1 MYYHAL
7 PEWVYQLDTNEKL
20 IEFLKIVG
28 RDDLISKFK
37 TEGYLY
43 ANELINADKP
53 RWVENWNIDM
63 VKTEDTID
71 FMDFGIKEEL

>member
-1 MYYHAL
+1 MCYHVL

-20 IEFLKIVG
+20 IEFLKFVG

-43 ANELINADKP
+43 ANELINADEP
-53 RWVENWNIDM
+53 RWVENWNPDM
-63 VKTEDTID
+63 VKFEDIVDFID
-71 FMDFGIKEEL
+71 FDIGEES